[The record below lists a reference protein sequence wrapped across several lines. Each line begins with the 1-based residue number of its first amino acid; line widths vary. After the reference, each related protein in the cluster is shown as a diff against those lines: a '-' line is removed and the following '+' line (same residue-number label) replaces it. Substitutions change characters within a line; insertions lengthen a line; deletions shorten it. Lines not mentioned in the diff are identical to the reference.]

1 MTIAD
6 QTKIINR
13 TIMQKEA
20 EYDLDR
26 KAAKISALSSDNL
39 DKYEYLTAEDLGL
52 KPSTVEQDKFE
63 YSALVK
69 IFNKKLNAEEDRKE
83 GLLKRLKKIEDLGRK
98 QLDKDSRSLKA
109 IDYFSRQLS
118 AKLKELYAR
127 IKKEKNDIDLEK
139 FVCVKTDGIIFNF
152 NKFRNSLDLA

>member
-6 QTKIINR
+6 QIKIINR

-63 YSALVK
+63 HSALVK

-83 GLLKRLKKIEDLGRK
+83 GLFKRLKQIEDLGRK

-109 IDYFSRQLS
+109 IDYFSQLS
-118 AKLKELYAR
+118 AKLKELYVR